1 DDDPRRAASD
11 LWEPV
16 RALCDVVRHGIE
28 QRSPLA
34 AAFLAGKAF
43 VKVGLAARGPGY
55 PAAQVTTTVV
65 TGGAGFLGSH
75 LCEHLLA
82 KGHRVICVD
91 NLETASLENI
101 SHMRGDEFVFVN
113 HDVME
118 PISIDGPVDLV
129 LHLAAIPSPI
139 DYMRLPLLSLQ
150 IWELGTP
157 HALRL

>member
-82 KGHRVICVD
+82 KGHRVICID
-91 NLETASLENI
+91 NLETGSLQNIEHIRDDAFDFRNIDIIEQVEIPEDVDFVYHLASL
-101 SHMRGDEFVFVN
+101 
-113 HDVME
+113 
-118 PISIDGPVDLV
+118 
-129 LHLAAIPSPI
+129 ASPI
-139 DYMRLPLLSLQ
+139 
-150 IWELGTP
+150 
-157 HALRL
+157 